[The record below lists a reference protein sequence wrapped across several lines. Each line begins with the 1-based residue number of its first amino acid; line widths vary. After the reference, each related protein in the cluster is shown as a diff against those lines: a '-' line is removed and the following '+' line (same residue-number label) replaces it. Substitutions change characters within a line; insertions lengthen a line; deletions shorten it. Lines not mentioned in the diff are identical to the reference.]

1 MPEKKHVERALE
13 FADGIGNGSL
23 IIHCVAGISRSSAIA
38 LAVIAKSLGIGEE
51 EESIKELQIFNPYCL
66 PNKLVVRL
74 ADEILGHDMKLYNTT
89 LEQIDY
95 HY

>member
-38 LAVIAKSLGIGEE
+38 LAVIAKSLGIGKEE
-51 EESIKELQIFNPYCL
+51 EAIKELQILNPYCL
-66 PNKLVVRL
+66 PNKLVVKL
-74 ADEILGHDMKLYNTT
+74 ADDILGHEMKLYNNTIE
-89 LEQIDY
+89 LIDY
-95 HY
+95 HF